1 MWTKNKTKCW
11 FSLEKKLL
19 WAMCV
24 AIYAH
29 FQPIVAFERR
39 NCPGDF
45 MVIKIG
51 PWNIYES
58 NMILISSKLRCFV
71 PARHPLRG
79 FVESTSAYWPN
90 LALTY
95 FNIEKHRTPVKK
107 CPFDLDPDQSSFV
120 AWPKNTKLRN
130 KLETRRVK
138 ASTASFKWP
147 VASVP
152 IFSRRCQLFG
162 TMYSWTEQAWLDPM
176 ALYTW
181 R

>member
-1 MWTKNKTKCW
+1 MIDYRVCIHVFDSLFLLYVLVRITLFHQSLILQIVMWTKNKTKCW

-107 CPFDLDPDQSSFV
+107 CAFDLDPDLSSFV
-120 AWPKNTKLRN
+120 AWPKIQN
-130 KLETRRVK
+130 
-138 ASTASFKWP
+138 
-147 VASVP
+147 
-152 IFSRRCQLFG
+152 
-162 TMYSWTEQAWLDPM
+162 
-176 ALYTW
+176 
-181 R
+181 